1 MMGGLDLSP
10 IGLLLL
16 VVTGVV
22 RFALGRWWS
31 RGWHARRAA
40 KKLTEARARETRQQ
54 RRARERSQAKR
65 H

>member
-22 RFALGRWWS
+22 SFALGRWWS
-31 RGWHARRAA
+31 RGWRARRAA
-40 KKLTEARARETRQQ
+40 KKLTEARERETRQQ